1 MAAKQGST
9 ATKSGLAS
17 VSAKVEDHLRRIARS
32 DDKEIETMVGMR
44 QGLKDVTQLDNRSFA
59 LVKIAALIAVDAPP
73 ASYMWQIGN
82 AIAEGVT
89 PEEVLGTMWAVAPQV
104 GGPRLISA
112 APEIMLALGLVL
124 NEGEDGEDWKGPGVA
139 VHSCERPPSV
149 PWQEPP
155 RARFPAIR

>member
-1 MAAKQGST
+1 MAAKQRST

-124 NEGEDGEDWKGPGVA
+124 NEEDGEDWK
-139 VHSCERPPSV
+139 
-149 PWQEPP
+149 
-155 RARFPAIR
+155 

>member
-9 ATKSGLAS
+9 ATKRGSAS

-32 DDKEIETMVGMR
+32 DDKEIETMVGLR
-44 QGLKDVTQLDNRSFA
+44 QGLKDVTQLDDRSFA

-82 AIAEGVT
+82 AVAEGVT

-124 NEGEDGEDWKGPGVA
+124 NEEDGEDWK
-139 VHSCERPPSV
+139 
-149 PWQEPP
+149 
-155 RARFPAIR
+155 

>member
-1 MAAKQGST
+1 MAAKQAST
-9 ATKSGLAS
+9 PTKSRSPS

-32 DDKEIETMVGMR
+32 DDKEIETMVGLR
-44 QGLKDVTQLDNRSFA
+44 QGLKDITQLDNRSFA

-104 GGPRLISA
+104 GGPRVISA

-124 NEGEDGEDWKGPGVA
+124 NEEDGEDWK
-139 VHSCERPPSV
+139 
-149 PWQEPP
+149 
-155 RARFPAIR
+155 

>member
-1 MAAKQGST
+1 MAAKQASS
-9 ATKSGLAS
+9 ATKSRSAS

-44 QGLKDVTQLDNRSFA
+44 QGLKDITQLDDRSFA

-124 NEGEDGEDWKGPGVA
+124 NEEDGEDWK
-139 VHSCERPPSV
+139 
-149 PWQEPP
+149 
-155 RARFPAIR
+155 

>member
-9 ATKSGLAS
+9 ATKRGPAS

-44 QGLKDVTQLDNRSFA
+44 QGLKDNTQLDNRSFA

-124 NEGEDGEDWKGPGVA
+124 NEEDGEDWK
-139 VHSCERPPSV
+139 
-149 PWQEPP
+149 
-155 RARFPAIR
+155 

>member
-9 ATKSGLAS
+9 ATKRGSAS
-17 VSAKVEDHLRRIARS
+17 VSGKVEDHLRRIARS
-32 DDKEIETMVGMR
+32 DNKEIETMVGMR

-124 NEGEDGEDWKGPGVA
+124 NEEDGEDWK
-139 VHSCERPPSV
+139 
-149 PWQEPP
+149 
-155 RARFPAIR
+155 

>member
-9 ATKSGLAS
+9 ATKRGPAS

-44 QGLKDVTQLDNRSFA
+44 QGLKDITQLDNRSFA

-104 GGPRLISA
+104 GGPRLIST

-124 NEGEDGEDWKGPGVA
+124 NEDDGEDWK
-139 VHSCERPPSV
+139 
-149 PWQEPP
+149 
-155 RARFPAIR
+155 

>member
-9 ATKSGLAS
+9 ATKSGVAS

-124 NEGEDGEDWKGPGVA
+124 NEEDGEDWK
-139 VHSCERPPSV
+139 
-149 PWQEPP
+149 
-155 RARFPAIR
+155 

>member
-1 MAAKQGST
+1 MATKQAST
-9 ATKSGLAS
+9 ATKSRSPS
-17 VSAKVEDHLRRIARS
+17 VSAKEEDHLRRIARS

-124 NEGEDGEDWKGPGVA
+124 NEEDGEDWK
-139 VHSCERPPSV
+139 
-149 PWQEPP
+149 
-155 RARFPAIR
+155 

>member
-1 MAAKQGST
+1 
-9 ATKSGLAS
+9 
-17 VSAKVEDHLRRIARS
+17 
-32 DDKEIETMVGMR
+32 MVGLR
-44 QGLKDVTQLDNRSFA
+44 QGLKDITQLDNRSFA

-104 GGPRLISA
+104 GGPRVISA

-124 NEGEDGEDWKGPGVA
+124 NEEDGEDWK
-139 VHSCERPPSV
+139 
-149 PWQEPP
+149 
-155 RARFPAIR
+155 

>member
-9 ATKSGLAS
+9 ATKSGVAS

-32 DDKEIETMVGMR
+32 DDKEIETIVGMR
-44 QGLKDVTQLDNRSFA
+44 QGLKDITQLDNRSFA

-124 NEGEDGEDWKGPGVA
+124 NEEDGEDWK
-139 VHSCERPPSV
+139 
-149 PWQEPP
+149 
-155 RARFPAIR
+155 

>member
-9 ATKSGLAS
+9 ATKSGVAS

-32 DDKEIETMVGMR
+32 DDKEIETIVGMR
-44 QGLKDVTQLDNRSFA
+44 QGLKDITQLDNRSFA

-124 NEGEDGEDWKGPGVA
+124 NEEEDGEDWK
-139 VHSCERPPSV
+139 
-149 PWQEPP
+149 
-155 RARFPAIR
+155 

>member
-1 MAAKQGST
+1 
-9 ATKSGLAS
+9 
-17 VSAKVEDHLRRIARS
+17 
-32 DDKEIETMVGMR
+32 MVGMR
-44 QGLKDVTQLDNRSFA
+44 HGLKDITQLDNRSFA

-73 ASYMWQIGN
+73 ASYVWQIGN

-124 NEGEDGEDWKGPGVA
+124 NEEEDGEDWK
-139 VHSCERPPSV
+139 
-149 PWQEPP
+149 
-155 RARFPAIR
+155 

>member
-9 ATKSGLAS
+9 ATKSRLAS

-124 NEGEDGEDWKGPGVA
+124 NEEDGEDWK
-139 VHSCERPPSV
+139 
-149 PWQEPP
+149 
-155 RARFPAIR
+155 

>member
-1 MAAKQGST
+1 MATKEAST
-9 ATKSGLAS
+9 ATKRRSAS

-32 DDKEIETMVGMR
+32 DDKEVETMVGMR
-44 QGLKDVTQLDNRSFA
+44 QGLKDITQLDNRSFA

-124 NEGEDGEDWKGPGVA
+124 NEEDGEDWK
-139 VHSCERPPSV
+139 
-149 PWQEPP
+149 
-155 RARFPAIR
+155 

>member
-9 ATKSGLAS
+9 ATKRGPAS

-44 QGLKDVTQLDNRSFA
+44 QGLKDITQLDNRSFA

-124 NEGEDGEDWKGPGVA
+124 NDEDGEDWK
-139 VHSCERPPSV
+139 
-149 PWQEPP
+149 
-155 RARFPAIR
+155 

>member
-9 ATKSGLAS
+9 ATKRGPAS

-44 QGLKDVTQLDNRSFA
+44 QGLKDITQLDNRSFA

-124 NEGEDGEDWKGPGVA
+124 NEEDEEDWK
-139 VHSCERPPSV
+139 
-149 PWQEPP
+149 
-155 RARFPAIR
+155 

>member
-9 ATKSGLAS
+9 VTKRGSAS

-44 QGLKDVTQLDNRSFA
+44 QGLKDITQLDNRSFA

-124 NEGEDGEDWKGPGVA
+124 NEENGEDWK
-139 VHSCERPPSV
+139 
-149 PWQEPP
+149 
-155 RARFPAIR
+155 

>member
-9 ATKSGLAS
+9 ATKRGSAS

-44 QGLKDVTQLDNRSFA
+44 QGLKDITQLDNRSFA

-124 NEGEDGEDWKGPGVA
+124 NEEDGEDWK
-139 VHSCERPPSV
+139 
-149 PWQEPP
+149 
-155 RARFPAIR
+155 

>member
-9 ATKSGLAS
+9 ATKRGPAS

-32 DDKEIETMVGMR
+32 DNKEIETMVGMR

-124 NEGEDGEDWKGPGVA
+124 NEEDGEDW
-139 VHSCERPPSV
+139 R
-149 PWQEPP
+149 
-155 RARFPAIR
+155 

>member
-9 ATKSGLAS
+9 ATKRGSAS

-32 DDKEIETMVGMR
+32 DNKEIETMVGMR

-124 NEGEDGEDWKGPGVA
+124 NEEEDGEDWK
-139 VHSCERPPSV
+139 
-149 PWQEPP
+149 
-155 RARFPAIR
+155 

>member
-1 MAAKQGST
+1 MAGKQGST
-9 ATKSGLAS
+9 ATKSRSAS

-44 QGLKDVTQLDNRSFA
+44 QGLKDITQLDNRSFA

-124 NEGEDGEDWKGPGVA
+124 NEEDGEDWK
-139 VHSCERPPSV
+139 
-149 PWQEPP
+149 
-155 RARFPAIR
+155 

>member
-1 MAAKQGST
+1 MATKQGST
-9 ATKSGLAS
+9 ATKRRSPS

-32 DDKEIETMVGMR
+32 DDKEIDSMVGMR
-44 QGLKDVTQLDNRSFA
+44 HGLKDITQLDNRSFA

-73 ASYMWQIGN
+73 ASYVWQIGN

-124 NEGEDGEDWKGPGVA
+124 NEEDGEDWK
-139 VHSCERPPSV
+139 
-149 PWQEPP
+149 
-155 RARFPAIR
+155 

>member
-9 ATKSGLAS
+9 ATKRGPAS

-32 DDKEIETMVGMR
+32 DNKEIETMVGMR

-124 NEGEDGEDWKGPGVA
+124 NEEDGEDWK
-139 VHSCERPPSV
+139 
-149 PWQEPP
+149 
-155 RARFPAIR
+155 

>member
-9 ATKSGLAS
+9 ATKRGSAS

-32 DDKEIETMVGMR
+32 DDKEIETMVGLR
-44 QGLKDVTQLDNRSFA
+44 QGLKDVTQLDDRSFA

-124 NEGEDGEDWKGPGVA
+124 NEDGEDWK
-139 VHSCERPPSV
+139 
-149 PWQEPP
+149 
-155 RARFPAIR
+155 